1 MTFFN
6 SAKIAISIYIWD
18 ISSHEIFEI
27 SLSATFACPGLFSL
41 KIFKKEENMKIVVD
55 KANSRGYANH
65 GWLKTHHTFSFAN
78 YYNPQRV
85 HFGKL
90 RVLNDDTLAPG
101 EGFDMHP
108 HKNMEV
114 ISIPLKGYLR
124 HGDSIKN
131 SEVITPGDIQVM
143 SAGTGIV
150 HSEFNDSGE
159 ESLDFLQ
166 IWVFPRKENT
176 PPLYKSYDIR
186 PVLEKNKVTYIIAP
200 DGEAPASINQDA
212 WFSLGTLDAGQV
224 IEYKLHHPDH
234 GVYLFVIEGEVEV
247 SNTSLS
253 KRDGAGFWET
263 DAITIEVLKPAKVLL
278 MDVPMH

>member
-1 MTFFN
+1 
-6 SAKIAISIYIWD
+6 
-18 ISSHEIFEI
+18 
-27 SLSATFACPGLFSL
+27 
-41 KIFKKEENMKIVVD
+41 MKIIVD

-78 YYNPQRV
+78 YYNPQRM
-85 HFGKL
+85 HFGML
-90 RVLNDDTLAPG
+90 RVLNDDFIAPG

-150 HSEFNDSGE
+150 HSEFNDSRE
-159 ESLDFLQ
+159 EIVELLQ
-166 IWVFPRKENT
+166 IWVFPRQENT
-176 PPLYKSYDIR
+176 SPRYKSYDIR
-186 PVLEKNKVTYIIAP
+186 PILEENKLAYIISP
-200 DGEAPASINQDA
+200 DGETSASIDQDA
-212 WFSLGTLDAGQV
+212 WFSMGFLDAGQV
-224 IEYKLHHPDH
+224 VEYKLHEKDN
-234 GVYLFVIEGEVEV
+234 GVYLFMIEGEVEV
-247 SNTSLS
+247 NNTVLS

-263 DAITIEVLKPAKVLL
+263 DGIAVEVLKPAKVLL
-278 MDVPMH
+278 IEVPMR